1 MIRKMSGFLA
11 ASLAM
16 GMTLV
21 AAAPVAAQTSRQK
34 NKNLMR
40 NLGIGL
46 GAAAV
51 HQAVKGKKTNAIILG
66 AGAAYSAKR
75 YEDHRKAQARENRN
89 RSRRVSRAYRS
100 GSSSHPSWHVA
111 THTHSNGTKHRH
123 GHGPGHHR

>member
-1 MIRKMSGFLA
+1 MFRKMSGFLA

-75 YEDHRKAQARENRN
+75 YEDHRKAQARETR
-89 RSRRVSRAYRS
+89 RSRVSRVYTYRN
-100 GSSSHPSWHVA
+100 GKKVGYYKYVNGKRQGF
-111 THTHSNGTKHRH
+111 HSLR
-123 GHGPGHHR
+123 